1 MSNIAYLR
9 ISTDQQDLSNQ
20 KHGLLD
26 YANKNDLTQL
36 KIIEDVVSSKKHWS
50 DRKIGEIVGDLRPGD
65 NLLAPEI
72 SRLARSTLEVLEIIK
87 AVLEKGAALHITKD
101 GRKIGGGIQD
111 TIYITVLSLAAEIE
125 KDFIQRR
132 TRESLAKK
140 KQEIKE
146 NGYFVSNQGNK
157 ITKLGRP
164 RGEKGASK
172 LDPHKAEIISFL
184 AKGVNKA
191 SICKIYD
198 VTYPTLRA
206 FIKKEGLD
214 REQGNLEV

>member
-87 AVLEKGAALHITKD
+87 AVLEKGAAL
-101 GRKIGGGIQD
+101 R
-111 TIYITVLSLAAEIE
+111 SE
-125 KDFIQRR
+125 
-132 TRESLAKK
+132 
-140 KQEIKE
+140 
-146 NGYFVSNQGNK
+146 
-157 ITKLGRP
+157 
-164 RGEKGASK
+164 
-172 LDPHKAEIISFL
+172 
-184 AKGVNKA
+184 
-191 SICKIYD
+191 
-198 VTYPTLRA
+198 
-206 FIKKEGLD
+206 
-214 REQGNLEV
+214 

>member
-172 LDPHKAEIISFL
+172 LDPHKAEINSFL